1 MFYPSII
8 LLYAV
13 FFISFYVVYATFL
26 KESKVLLYM
35 VVFIYLIVGTVFTYL
50 LLGEI
55 RQPSEGANILLG
67 FVLLVTVFI
76 SFLGILASGIIFVV
90 KKIHRRMP
98 H

>member
-1 MFYPSII
+1 MFYPSIV

-13 FFISFYVVYATFL
+13 FIISFYVVYATFL

-35 VVFIYLIVGTVFTYL
+35 VMFIYLAVGAAFTYL

-55 RQPSEGANILLG
+55 RHPSEGANVLLG

-90 KKIHRRMP
+90 KKIHSRLP